1 MKLVFLYGP
10 PAVGKYTIGAM
21 LAEKTGYQFVHNHVT
36 VDVAKLIFPHKTDD
50 NRQAFSDLKDT
61 LRLVIFRTA
70 AQANVNLITTLAYTA
85 GQSDAF
91 VKTVIETVSQAGGT
105 VCFVRLTAPR
115 QILYERVA
123 NESRVALKKTIDP
136 KLIERK
142 FEQGGLDEPISFAE
156 SLELNTA
163 ELTPEQSVQRIIDRF
178 AL

>member
-21 LAEKTGYQFVHNHVT
+21 LAEKTGYRFVHNHVT
-36 VDVAKLIFPHKTDD
+36 VDVAKLVFPHKNDE

-61 LRLVIFRTA
+61 LRLDIFRTA
-70 AQANVNLITTLAYTA
+70 ALSDVNLITTLAYTA
-85 GQSDAF
+85 GQSDDF
-91 VKTVIETVSQAGGT
+91 VKAVAETVAQAGGT
-105 VCFVRLTAPR
+105 VCFVRLTAPHET
-115 QILYERVA
+115 LYERIA

-136 KLIERK
+136 RLVERK

-163 ELTPEQSVQRIIDRF
+163 ALTPEVSVQRIIDKF